1 MLAPSG
7 GGLILYQ
14 AYGSQDDISSGS
26 AAYPTKHFVSS
37 FVTLTPEHEC
47 HDKSGLTQGHFSNET
62 GVFSSTLD
70 DGSLVDDFLESQTID
85 SAIAQDIYVPHW
97 DVTNDAHIDDPVM
110 CKNLIDHVPPP
121 GKQREAADVCEICMR
136 VFELKAAAA
145 AKSEEIAGLN
155 VQIVEQLGK
164 VRLTWMIG
172 HSLRLV
178 VMKCGQSTEY
188 RAALGKA
195 ISMAINK
202 GSHGDKDS
210 TSELRKL
217 QLILLSD
224 ALAASHARGEKR
236 KKGASSSLEMG
247 GPFVVMPSVSSQDTS
262 LVAADYHISIL
273 AIIDGTVSTTEP
285 R

>member
-7 GGLILYQ
+7 G
-14 AYGSQDDISSGS
+14 GSQDDISSGS

-47 HDKSGLTQGHFSNET
+47 HDKSGLTQGENVGAEVVAT
-62 GVFSSTLD
+62 
-70 DGSLVDDFLESQTID
+70 
-85 SAIAQDIYVPHW
+85 
-97 DVTNDAHIDDPVM
+97 
-110 CKNLIDHVPPP
+110 

-164 VRLTWMIG
+164 VRSWKLRLSMAKLVG
-172 HSLRLV
+172 RCQSLRLMMLGSQLDSCGCV
-178 VMKCGQSTEY
+178 NEMKNVLFPLLDLLK
-188 RAALGKA
+188 AL
-195 ISMAINK
+195 
-202 GSHGDKDS
+202 KDS
-210 TSELRKL
+210 PLELL
-217 QLILLSD
+217 IHEILLSD